1 MVRHI
6 TYVMCQ
12 GGQGLGTLHGSRS
25 REPHWP
31 KKGKKHPI
39 ASLKNT
45 CNFFCPPTTTFCST
59 QQTGNMDFRPKTKE
73 EIVQRNN
80 QRKANEERSNLRV
93 REFRRNTPS
102 PVHHVHK
109 VPLHYL
115 STEARNLTH
124 VHGTTSGLVTIV
136 SGQPTDLPTAPVRKQ
151 APARLRERQLATI
164 NKILQ
169 LSTNS

>member
-1 MVRHI
+1 MLRGDDESQHLHILERHF
-6 TYVMCQ
+6 
-12 GGQGLGTLHGSRS
+12 GGFYRKTGS
-25 REPHWP
+25 
-31 KKGKKHPI
+31 
-39 ASLKNT
+39 
-45 CNFFCPPTTTFCST
+45 
-59 QQTGNMDFRPKTKE
+59 MDFRPKTQE
-73 EIVQRNN
+73 EIEQRNN

-102 PVHHVHK
+102 PVHQVQK

-124 VHGTTSGLVTIV
+124 VHGTSSGLVTIV

-151 APARLRERQLATI
+151 APARLSERQLATI

>member
-1 MVRHI
+1 MVRARANRI
-6 TYVMCQ
+6 
-12 GGQGLGTLHGSRS
+12 GQKREKNIQSLRS
-25 REPHWP
+25 KTHAIFFAPPQPPFVPHSKP
-31 KKGKKHPI
+31 V
-39 ASLKNT
+39 L
-45 CNFFCPPTTTFCST
+45 
-59 QQTGNMDFRPKTKE
+59 NMDFRPKTQE
-73 EIVQRNN
+73 EIELRNN

-102 PVHHVHK
+102 PVHQVHK

-124 VHGTTSGLVTIV
+124 VHGTSSGLVTIV
-136 SGQPTDLPTAPVRKQ
+136 SGQRLDLPTAPVRKQ